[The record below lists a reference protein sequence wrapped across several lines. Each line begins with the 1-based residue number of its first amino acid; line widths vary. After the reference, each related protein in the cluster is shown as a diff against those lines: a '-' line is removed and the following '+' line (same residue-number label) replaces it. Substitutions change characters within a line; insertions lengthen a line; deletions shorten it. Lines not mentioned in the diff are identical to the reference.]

1 MTKRQQL
8 AQAKNAALKVGRYID
23 GLVATIKM
31 LQVVKPMSRNNK
43 FPQEFSVSHHK
54 SLEII
59 EKDLKSMWNEAVELE
74 QNKIHKIEKLEEENK

>member
-1 MTKRQQL
+1 
-8 AQAKNAALKVGRYID
+8 
-23 GLVATIKM
+23 
-31 LQVVKPMSRNNK
+31 MSRNNK